1 MHLQHVR
8 FGEAHRCDSAVTRSF
23 GRHARYDQQANR
35 PCAPVGGI
43 CEEGDHILDPFAGAD
58 TTLVAADLEGY
69 QWTGIEM
76 TGHYLDVAQ
85 GRLPPA

>member
-1 MHLQHVR
+1 MTSKPTDLVR
-8 FGEAHRCDSAVTRSF
+8 QLV
-23 GRHARYDQQANR
+23 
-35 PCAPVGGI
+35 GI

-58 TTLVAADLEGY
+58 TTPVAADLEGY